1 MRMPLFMAKHA
12 ENLQIDT
19 QMALFMSE
27 SSVSEGAG
35 LRHYGTAGFRD
46 MPAPARL
53 VPPLPQLRECLSA
66 GEEELRIARRRGFTS
81 DATAGGSLRRE
92 NGKFTSVRKMT
103 VRFRREIA
111 INAAVRNAKTRKQI
125 FCADPQPRRS
135 GGQSDAEGRR
145 GVRPGGRTPRHCL
158 EQMLCPTVGGAAVS
172 DVKCQIHVSQ
182 DNKEKGDR

>member
-1 MRMPLFMAKHA
+1 
-12 ENLQIDT
+12 
-19 QMALFMSE
+19 
-27 SSVSEGAG
+27 
-35 LRHYGTAGFRD
+35 
-46 MPAPARL
+46 MPAPTLL
-53 VPPLPQLRECLSA
+53 VPHLAAAAGMPLC
-66 GEEELRIARRRGFTS
+66 GRRRAPQRPPQFTS
-81 DATAGGSLRRE
+81 DATAGGSLRRK
-92 NGKFTSVRKMT
+92 NGKFTSVRKMI